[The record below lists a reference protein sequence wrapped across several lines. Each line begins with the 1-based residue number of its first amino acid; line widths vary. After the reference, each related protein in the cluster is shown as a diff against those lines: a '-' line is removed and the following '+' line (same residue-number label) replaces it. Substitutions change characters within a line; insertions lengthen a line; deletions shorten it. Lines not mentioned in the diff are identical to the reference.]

1 MNGITSTTALWYASR
16 ATGVVSLVL
25 LSAVMVIGIL
35 VNRQGRLPGLPRF
48 AVLGLHRNLSLLAVA
63 FVALHVIT
71 AVADSFVSISLAAA
85 VIPFVSAYE
94 PLWLGLGAVSL
105 DLMAAIVVTSLLRR
119 YIGRRTW
126 RAVHWLAYASWPVAV
141 AHSIG
146 SSKDLQSGPMLGL
159 TVACILAVIG
169 ALAWRLA
176 RARAALPRA
185 RRVPDLMGQRE
196 VPGHRG
202 LGHEVR
208 GVPGGALSQGTQ
220 GPRGQAPSDHLVRG
234 GHR

>member
-1 MNGITSTTALWYASR
+1 MSGITSSTAPWYASR

-25 LSAVMVIGIL
+25 LSAVMIIGIL

-63 FVALHVIT
+63 FVAVHVIT

-94 PLWLGLGAVSL
+94 PFWLGLGAVSL
-105 DLMAAIVVTSLLRR
+105 DLMAALIMTSLLRR
-119 YIGRRTW
+119 HIGRRAW

-146 SSKDLQSGPMLGL
+146 SSKDLQNGAMLGL
-159 TVACILAVIG
+159 AMTCILAVLG

-176 RARAALPRA
+176 RARASVPRA
-185 RRVPDLMGQRE
+185 RRVPGLMASQDSPQRLM
-196 VPGHRG
+196 PAGR
-202 LGHEVR
+202 
-208 GVPGGALSQGTQ
+208 P
-220 GPRGQAPSDHLVRG
+220 
-234 GHR
+234 

>member
-1 MNGITSTTALWYASR
+1 MHGITSSTALWYASR

-25 LSAVMVIGIL
+25 LSVVMIIGIL

-63 FVALHVIT
+63 FVAVHVIS
-71 AVADSFVSISLAAA
+71 AVGDSFVSISLTAA

-94 PLWLGLGAVSL
+94 PFWLGLGAVSI
-105 DLMAAIVVTSLLRR
+105 DLMAALILTSLLRR
-119 YIGRRTW
+119 FIGRRTW

-146 SSKDLQSGPMLGL
+146 SSKDLQNGALLGL
-159 TVACILAVIG
+159 AVACILAVAG

-176 RARAALPRA
+176 RARAEVPRA
-185 RRVPDLMGQRE
+185 RRAPDLMAAHAPQRLMAGQR
-196 VPGHRG
+196 
-202 LGHEVR
+202 
-208 GVPGGALSQGTQ
+208 
-220 GPRGQAPSDHLVRG
+220 
-234 GHR
+234 

>member
-1 MNGITSTTALWYASR
+1 MHGITSSTALWYASR

-25 LSAVMVIGIL
+25 LSVVMIIGIL

-63 FVALHVIT
+63 FVAVHVIS

-94 PLWLGLGAVSL
+94 PFWLGLGAVSV
-105 DLMAAIVVTSLLRR
+105 DLMAALVLTSLLRR
-119 YIGRRTW
+119 FIGRRTW

-146 SSKDLQSGPMLGL
+146 SSKDLQNGALLGL
-159 TVACILAVIG
+159 TVACILGVAG

-176 RARAALPRA
+176 RTRAEVPRA
-185 RRVPDLMGQRE
+185 RRVPDMMASHAPQRLMAGER
-196 VPGHRG
+196 
-202 LGHEVR
+202 
-208 GVPGGALSQGTQ
+208 
-220 GPRGQAPSDHLVRG
+220 
-234 GHR
+234 